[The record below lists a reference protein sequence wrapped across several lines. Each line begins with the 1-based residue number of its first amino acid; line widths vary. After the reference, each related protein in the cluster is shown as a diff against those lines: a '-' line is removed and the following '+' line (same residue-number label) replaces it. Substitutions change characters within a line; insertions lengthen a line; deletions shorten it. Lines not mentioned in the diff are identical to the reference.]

1 MLTWQYA
8 TRCPASRSPP
18 DLVAG
23 RLQHLGSLIQ
33 PIGRDKDEVA
43 VVARNHPDRK
53 SAGRQRR
60 HDCAQHPGR
69 RARRGAHHPGAGTVT
84 IRVVIAD
91 DHRVVRDGLCYLLSQ
106 EPDIDIVGEAGDGRQ
121 TVHVVAAT
129 RPDVL
134 LLDLYMPGLGG
145 HAVLAALHDEP
156 HRPAVVVL
164 TSATGDEHLV
174 RAMHAGATSYLLKT
188 APAEHVIAAIRDAAA
203 GTASLS
209 PELLTQLTRAL
220 RQPPPPD
227 PLQPLSPRERDVLR
241 LIACGHSNRQIARD
255 LVIGEQ
261 TVKTHVRSIL
271 TKLGLQDRVQ
281 AAIFAL
287 RHQADSGEHRP

>member
-1 MLTWQYA
+1 M
-8 TRCPASRSPP
+8 
-18 DLVAG
+18 
-23 RLQHLGSLIQ
+23 
-33 PIGRDKDEVA
+33 
-43 VVARNHPDRK
+43 
-53 SAGRQRR
+53 
-60 HDCAQHPGR
+60 
-69 RARRGAHHPGAGTVT
+69 T

-91 DHRVVRDGLCYLLSQ
+91 DHRIVRDGLCYLLSQ
-106 EPDIDIVGEAGDGRQ
+106 EPDIEVAGEAGDGQQ
-121 TVHVVAAT
+121 TLAVVAAT

-134 LLDLYMPGLGG
+134 LLDLYMPGPDG
-145 HAVLAALHDEP
+145 HAVLAALHDTP

-164 TSATGDEHLV
+164 TSAAGDEHLI

-188 APAEHVIAAIRDAAA
+188 ASAEHVITAIRDAAA

-209 PELLTQLTRAL
+209 PGLLTQLTQAL
-220 RQPPPPD
+220 RRPPPPD

-241 LIACGHSNRQIARD
+241 LIARGHSNRQIARD
-255 LVIGEQ
+255 LQIGEQ

-287 RHQADSGEHRP
+287 HHQADSS